1 MLNKFAELKYSNLCM
16 LPTQITLLFLHKET
30 LRDSSLCFQIAQL
43 LKVMPKEMLN
53 MSAIFNLT
61 LPYTAWNNL
70 YMMSRDVLLP
80 SSLMRAPIDLLTNS
94 MMDIFNIGQEVSI
107 RSRTDILAPAL
118 SGIALVMISGLF
130 QVICGGQ

>member
-1 MLNKFAELKYSNLCM
+1 M

-80 SSLMRAPIDLLTNS
+80 SSLMRAPIDLLLT
-94 MMDIFNIGQEVSI
+94 V
-107 RSRTDILAPAL
+107 
-118 SGIALVMISGLF
+118 
-130 QVICGGQ
+130 

>member
-1 MLNKFAELKYSNLCM
+1 
-16 LPTQITLLFLHKET
+16 
-30 LRDSSLCFQIAQL
+30 
-43 LKVMPKEMLN
+43 